1 MDLSERQVL
10 CFLLP
15 DYAIRGV
22 YMVIESAANPLVKQ
36 WKKLKDKKYRKQTNE
51 YLIEGVNL
59 CLECIAFRKDLISAA
74 IVTSDKKHLAE
85 GITPLYEVSEKV
97 METLGDTEAPQGI
110 VLVGRTQDENLD
122 ISAMR
127 RIVYLDKVKDPGNVG
142 TIIRSADAFGADAVI
157 LSAEC
162 ADLYNPKTVRATM
175 GSMFHLPV
183 VCENVY
189 LDWLKKLKD
198 ADFTIITGS
207 LDTEDTPATVDFVNS
222 KTVICLGNEA
232 HGVSEELVSLGVK
245 KVKIPMPGKAESL
258 NVAIAGSVLLY
269 EAIRGEF

>member
-1 MDLSERQVL
+1 M
-10 CFLLP
+10 
-15 DYAIRGV
+15 
-22 YMVIESAANPLVKQ
+22 KQ
-36 WKKLKDKKYRKQTNE
+36 WKKLKEKKYRKLTNE

-59 CLECIAFRKDLISAA
+59 CLECIAYRKDLISAA
-74 IVTSDKKHLAE
+74 IVTPDKPHLAE
-85 GITPLYEVSEKV
+85 GVSPLYVVSEKV
-97 METLGDTEAPQGI
+97 MEALGDTEAPQGI
-110 VLVGRTQDENLD
+110 ILVGKMQPQEELNPE
-122 ISAMR
+122 AK

-142 TIIRSADAFGADAVI
+142 TIIRSADAFGADAVV

-183 VCENVY
+183 FCENTY
-189 LDWLKKLKD
+189 LEVPRKLKD
-198 ADFTIITGS
+198 NGFIIVTGS
-207 LDTEDTPATVDFVNS
+207 LDTDNTPATVDFVYN

-232 HGVSEELVSLGVK
+232 HGVSDALVALGVT

-269 EAIRGEF
+269 EAIRGENTSD

>member
-1 MDLSERQVL
+1 M
-10 CFLLP
+10 
-15 DYAIRGV
+15 I
-22 YMVIESAANPLVKQ
+22 IESTSNPLVKQ
-36 WKKLKDKKYRKQTNE
+36 WKKLKDKKYRKLTNE

-59 CLECIAFRKDLISAA
+59 CLECIAYRKDLISAA
-74 IVTSDKKHLAE
+74 IVTVDKAHLAE
-85 GITPLYEVSEKV
+85 GISPLYVVSEKI

-110 VLVGRTQDENLD
+110 ILLGKMQQQEDAFEN
-122 ISAMR
+122 AR

-142 TIIRSADAFGADAVI
+142 TIIRSADAFGADAVV

-175 GSMFHLPV
+175 GSMYHLPV
-183 VCENVY
+183 FCEEDY
-189 LDWLKKLKD
+189 LATLRNLKNNG
-198 ADFTIITGS
+198 FMIITGS
-207 LDTEDTPATVDFVNS
+207 LDTDNTPATVDFVHN

-232 HGVSEELVSLGVK
+232 HGVSDELVSLGVT

-269 EAIRGEF
+269 EAIRGANMCD